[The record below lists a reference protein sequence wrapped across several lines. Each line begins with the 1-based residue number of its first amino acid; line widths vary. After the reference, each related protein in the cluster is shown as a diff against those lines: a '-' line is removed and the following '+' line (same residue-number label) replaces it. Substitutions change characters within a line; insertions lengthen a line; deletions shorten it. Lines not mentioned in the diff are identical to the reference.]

1 MTDTEKF
8 LSALTKKDVRIDF
21 KMEDTLA
28 KAMLVEDT
36 LATIEVNEKIIIK
49 PTEEKIELKE
59 EPEVNEK
66 QLLEEETLVVNTT
79 KRKK

>member
-8 LSALTKKDVRIDF
+8 LSALTKQDVRIDF
-21 KMEDTLA
+21 KMENTLD
-28 KAMLVEDT
+28 KAILVEDT
-36 LATIEVNEKIIIK
+36 LATLSVNEIISIK
-49 PTEEKIELKE
+49 PTEEKVELKE

>member
-8 LSALTKKDVRIDF
+8 LSALTKQDVRIDF
-21 KMEDTLA
+21 KMENTLD
-28 KAMLVEDT
+28 KAILVEDT
-36 LATIEVNEKIIIK
+36 LATLSVNEKITIK
-49 PTEEKIELKE
+49 PTEEKVELKE

>member
-8 LSALTKKDVRIDF
+8 LSALTKQDVRIDF
-21 KMEDTLA
+21 KMENTLD
-28 KAMLVEDT
+28 KAILVEDT
-36 LATIEVNEKIIIK
+36 LAAISVNEKITIK
-49 PTEEKIELKE
+49 PTEEKVELKE